1 MADVNLGY
9 LGFYLPNQSTYA
21 GGLMICDSK
30 GFPIEFKYSE
40 PVVPTKVQQVLY
52 GKVLDKYIKIDVIA
66 ESIIKSVTSSINV
79 LIVQDEF
86 LLEQKYSSNFVV
98 LRISPTKSPA
108 LSNIGDNIKIK
119 DREFL
124 LQASANANPIRIQF
138 ASSYNIDENSIK
150 ATMETLTKVG
160 GTMDIDE
167 PLSRVYRALELI
179 CQQAQIQ
186 KQESNQ

>member
-9 LGFYLPNQSTYA
+9 LGFLSPNQFTYS
-21 GGLMICDSK
+21 GGLMVCDSK

-52 GKVLDKYIKIDVIA
+52 GNVLDKYIKIDVIA
-66 ESIIKSVTSSINV
+66 ESLVKGITNPVNI
-79 LIVQDEF
+79 LIVQDE
-86 LLEQKYSSNFVV
+86 LLLSHKFSSNFIVIK
-98 LRISPTKSPA
+98 LSPTKSPA
-108 LSNIGDNIKIK
+108 LSNLGDNIKIK

-124 LQASANANPIRIQF
+124 LQASANSNPIRIQF
-138 ASSYNIDENSIK
+138 ASSYSVDENSIK
-150 ATMETLTKVG
+150 TTIETLSKVG

-167 PLSRVYRALELI
+167 PLTRVYRALELI

-186 KQESNQ
+186 KQDSSQ